1 MLRQLLTYTPTTR
14 KKNKNE
20 LKIAAN
26 TYKQKDY
33 KLLEPY
39 SHNSIQN
46 IKINTIVSNK
56 IMNAPTKKNKNILLT
71 VPNSSKFNNKKIQ
84 HFSNYRKKSLYNSPF
99 YDNKLKKIFQEIID
113 NKNNFNNIIK
123 AETSAIRK
131 SAKKYKN
138 IKIKNKD
145 NKIVSLKQELAEMN
159 KIFFNLENEKQQ
171 NELEN
176 LDKQRINVFSKQ
188 LPTFKRKK

>member
-1 MLRQLLTYTPTTR
+1 MLRQLITYTPTTR

-138 IKIKNKD
+138 INMKNKD

-188 LPTFKRKK
+188 LPIFKRKK